1 MDNVEFIRAAANEMR
16 SIDHLYTKYDSLN
29 EKYWKIYSKRYI
41 NSNLGIIGRWF
52 ANIFVA
58 GFFVGIIDAI
68 ARVFWKFIYKVLS
81 PIIALISVGI
91 AIWLIVTLFVYKE
104 YSPLSILFTLIY
116 KKKLDKAGSE
126 MNQVIRQLETSL
138 NNTHYLVQ
146 VPPEFCFPQA
156 VYRLEELLVHGRADS
171 LK

>member
-68 ARVFWKFIYKVLS
+68 ARVF
-81 PIIALISVGI
+81 
-91 AIWLIVTLFVYKE
+91 
-104 YSPLSILFTLIY
+104 
-116 KKKLDKAGSE
+116 
-126 MNQVIRQLETSL
+126 
-138 NNTHYLVQ
+138 
-146 VPPEFCFPQA
+146 
-156 VYRLEELLVHGRADS
+156 
-171 LK
+171 